1 MSEAVSTGTDST
13 NPDSMDSVSAS
24 TVALHETTTVAL
36 GAPEPKPTATT
47 PGLVEASLDIWTSGA
62 ISTGIWEAS
71 PGSFTATRE
80 GYAEICTFLSGSVT
94 VQGDGEEPIE
104 YGPGDVLIT
113 PPGWSGVW
121 HVHETVRKH
130 YTIVTD

>member
-1 MSEAVSTGTDST
+1 MSESNS
-13 NPDSMDSVSAS
+13 SR
-24 TVALHETTTVAL
+24 TVALQDTSAVAL
-36 GAPEPKPTATT
+36 GEPSPKPTATT
-47 PGLVEASLDIWTSGA
+47 PGLVESSLEIWKSGA
-62 ISTGIWEAS
+62 ISTGLWEAS

-80 GYAEICTFLSGSVT
+80 GYAEICTFLSGRAT

-113 PPGWSGVW
+113 PSGWSGVW

-130 YTIVTD
+130 YTIITD